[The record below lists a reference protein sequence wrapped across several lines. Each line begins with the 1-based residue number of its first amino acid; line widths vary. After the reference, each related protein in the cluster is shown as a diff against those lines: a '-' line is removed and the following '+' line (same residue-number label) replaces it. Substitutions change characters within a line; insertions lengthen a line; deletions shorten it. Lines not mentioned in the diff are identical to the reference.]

1 MSAPHSTFQVTLLD
15 LAGHHITIP
24 STSYTPLTTLIET
37 FRETANIPNSN
48 KKKRIILTWEDRRL
62 KRGTLGDNGIHNTA
76 TLFVVYAENTACI
89 DPEPI
94 TPYLY
99 EWMEEGHILLYDPTR
114 QEQEEQDEQEAVPM
128 ADIPLPHQPKTYHA
142 DCTELLA
149 EYNEWTIGEEYRFF
163 LTDAPPRVQRSFPWY
178 RFENAVEKNRIIR
191 YVPFV
196 GPDFP
201 LNITL
206 YQHGI
211 PSDSHDLMWLGP
223 FSSVKGTLHS
233 IKLHVT
239 IKPTRNDYECKYH
252 FNVFLKGPIEIR
264 DDRGVFVDSF
274 NKEVVCMIK
283 YDQIVTCDD
292 RGPMIPDAV
301 ASAVASAVEEAVANA
316 VALQE
321 AATEVANANA
331 VEAAN
336 RNQGGRRSR
345 RSRSKKRK
353 TRRTKRRV

>member
-1 MSAPHSTFQVTLLD
+1 MSSFQVTLLD

-24 STSYTPLTTLIET
+24 STPYTPLTTLIET
-37 FRETANIPNSN
+37 FRKTAKIPNS

-62 KRGTLGDNGIHNTA
+62 KRGTLEDNGIHNTA
-76 TLFVVYAENTACI
+76 TLFVIYAENTACI

-99 EWMEEGHILLYDPTR
+99 EWIEEGHILFCDPTH
-114 QEQEEQDEQEAVPM
+114 QEQEAVPM
-128 ADIPLPHQPKTYHA
+128 ADIPLPHRPKTYHA

-206 YQHGI
+206 YQQGI
-211 PSDSHDLMWLGP
+211 PSDSHDLIWLGP

-239 IKPTRNDYECKYH
+239 IKPTRNDYECRYH

-301 ASAVASAVEEAVANA
+301 ASAVEEAV
-316 VALQE
+316 VE
-321 AATEVANANA
+321 AATEVALQEATENANA
-331 VEAAN
+331 NAGPAANAAN

-345 RSRSKKRK
+345 RSKSKPKPKKRK

>member
-1 MSAPHSTFQVTLLD
+1 MSAFQVTLLD

-24 STSYTPLTTLIET
+24 STPHTPLTNLIET
-37 FRETANIPNSN
+37 FREAVPNS

-62 KRGTLGDNGIHNTA
+62 KRGTLGDNGIHNTV
-76 TLFVVYAENTACI
+76 TLFVIYAENTACI

-99 EWMEEGHILLYDPTR
+99 EWIEEGHILFYDPTHM
-114 QEQEEQDEQEAVPM
+114 EEQEAVPM
-128 ADIPLPHQPKTYHA
+128 ADIPLPHRPKTYHA

-211 PSDSHDLMWLGP
+211 PSDSHGLMELGP
-223 FSSVKGTLHS
+223 FSSVKGTLHA

-252 FNVFLKGPIEIR
+252 FNVFLKGPIKIR

-301 ASAVASAVEEAVANA
+301 ASAVEEAV
-316 VALQE
+316 VE
-321 AATEVANANA
+321 AATEVALQEATENANA
-331 VEAAN
+331 NAGPAANAAN

-345 RSRSKKRK
+345 RSKSKPKPKKRK

>member
-1 MSAPHSTFQVTLLD
+1 MSAPTFQVTLHD
-15 LAGHHITIP
+15 FPGNTITIP
-24 STSYTPLTTLIET
+24 STSHTPLTNLIET
-37 FRETANIPNSN
+37 FREVVPNS

-62 KRGTLGDNGIHNTA
+62 KRGTLGDNGIHNTV
-76 TLFVVYAENTACI
+76 TLFVIYTENTACI

-99 EWMEEGHILLYDPTR
+99 EWIEEGHILLYDPTH
-114 QEQEEQDEQEAVPM
+114 QEQDEQDEQEEPEPILIPM
-128 ADIPLPHQPKTYHA
+128 ADIPLPHRPKTYHA

-178 RFENAVEKNRIIR
+178 RFENTVEKNRIIR

-239 IKPTRNDYECKYH
+239 IKPLPAPTHGDYECKYH

-301 ASAVASAVEEAVANA
+301 ASAVEEAV
-316 VALQE
+316 
-321 AATEVANANA
+321 ATEVANANA
-331 VEAAN
+331 VEEVAN

-345 RSRSKKRK
+345 SKSKPKRK